1 MKLVTPFGQIVICVD
16 GDPTEYAYQA
26 KQSDPRWPVDGRYQ
40 ICVSLPEDGL
50 SHTVACLVECPLG
63 TNAEQDSGEGVEM
76 VCFRQEPLKMEIGI
90 FESND
95 GHGTEY
101 LPNGIAYR
109 ACAENDTRELIFG
122 VAWLC
127 QVNRENENHTW
138 FACDPTL
145 P

>member
-1 MKLVTPFGQIVICVD
+1 MKLVTPFGRIVICVD
-16 GDPTEYAYQA
+16 GDPTEYAYQE
-26 KQSDPRWPVDGRYQ
+26 KQPDPRWYVDGRYW
-40 ICVSLPEDGL
+40 IRVSVPGDGL
-50 SHTVACLVECPLG
+50 CHTVACLVECPLG

-90 FESND
+90 FEAND
-95 GHGTEY
+95 DHGTEY
-101 LPNGIAYR
+101 VPNGIAYTVHSGT
-109 ACAENDTRELIFG
+109 DTREMIFG

-127 QVNRENENHTW
+127 RVNRENEDHTW

>member
-16 GDPTEYAYQA
+16 GDPTEYAYQE
-26 KQSDPRWPVDGRYQ
+26 KQPDPRWYVDGRYW
-40 ICVSLPEDGL
+40 IRVSVPGDGL
-50 SHTVACLVECPLG
+50 CHTVACLVECPLG
-63 TNAEQDSGEGVEM
+63 TNVEHDSGEGVEM

-90 FESND
+90 FEAND
-95 GHGTEY
+95 DHGTEY
-101 LPNGIAYR
+101 VPNGIAYTVHSGT
-109 ACAENDTRELIFG
+109 DTRELIFG

-127 QVNRENENHTW
+127 QVNRENEYHTW